1 MVHESAAMDGSP
13 IMEGLLK
20 RIEHEAGMG
29 RSTDPPT
36 YDPSRVGIDHKG
48 DVNEAG
54 PGRDVGEVRDP
65 QHVRPRCSELA
76 VHVIQRARCGLIAD
90 RRAHRLAPDH
100 PLQAHGLH
108 QTLYGAA
115 RNIEAF
121 ALQLPP
127 DLANAIDPN
136 VLLEDPANFNLQR
149 GVASRAG

>member
-76 VHVIQRARCGLIAD
+76 VHVIQRHGADLSLIVVRTGLPRITPCKPMVCIRRSTVQRATPHECGPRERICLSFCSSW
-90 RRAHRLAPDH
+90 
-100 PLQAHGLH
+100 LH
-108 QTLYGAA
+108 
-115 RNIEAF
+115 
-121 ALQLPP
+121 
-127 DLANAIDPN
+127 
-136 VLLEDPANFNLQR
+136 LLKSWSLRSTR
-149 GVASRAG
+149 GGSEFWR